1 MTGAWTLSLGLPNPL
16 RPDAAQLYWH
26 AFGPKLGRVLGPDR
40 RALAF
45 LENMIRADHVL
56 IATAQDG
63 SLLGLAGFKTP
74 KGSFAMGNP
83 QALRQFYG
91 PWGGLWRK
99 LLLGL
104 LSGEVDNDNFLID
117 GICVAPQARGQGIG
131 TALLHALCDQA
142 QARGYS
148 SSTKIWRG
156 ISPIAE
162 SVTSSLIPCSRKR
175 DNILSRVRCEVMPMP
190 EVFLITL
197 FHPVF

>member
-1 MTGAWTLSLGLPNPL
+1 MTGAWTLSHGLPNSL

-45 LENMIRADHVL
+45 LENVIRADHVL

-91 PWGGLWRK
+91 PWGGLWRN

-104 LSGEVDNDNFLID
+104 LSSEVDNDNFLID

-148 SSTKIWRG
+148 GVRLDVIAANTRAQRLYRREGFVQTQQHDIGLLRFVFGFASSITM
-156 ISPIAE
+156 
-162 SVTSSLIPCSRKR
+162 
-175 DNILSRVRCEVMPMP
+175 VRH
-190 EVFLITL
+190 L
-197 FHPVF
+197 

>member
-1 MTGAWTLSLGLPNPL
+1 MTGAWTLSHGLPNSL

-45 LENMIRADHVL
+45 LENVIRADHVL

-99 LLLGL
+99 VLLGL
-104 LSGEVDNDNFLID
+104 LSSEVDNDNFLID
-117 GICVAPQARGQGIG
+117 GICVAPQARGLPDHCGSG
-131 TALLHALCDQA
+131 TNRRPRLPHQA
-142 QARGYS
+142 WGRLAEGAGYRGAAR
-148 SSTKIWRG
+148 RQRPQRCL
-156 ISPIAE
+156 SPR
-162 SVTSSLIPCSRKR
+162 P
-175 DNILSRVRCEVMPMP
+175 D
-190 EVFLITL
+190 
-197 FHPVF
+197 

>member
-1 MTGAWTLSLGLPNPL
+1 MTGAWTLSHGLPNSL

-45 LENMIRADHVL
+45 LENVIRADHVL

-91 PWGGLWRK
+91 PWGGLWRN

-104 LSGEVDNDNFLID
+104 LSSEVDNDNFLID
-117 GICVAPQARGQGIG
+117 GICVAPKRGGKASARPCCTPCVIKPKRSV
-131 TALLHALCDQA
+131 TAECGWMSLPRTPLRKGFTAARALCKP
-142 QARGYS
+142 
-148 SSTKIWRG
+148 SST
-156 ISPIAE
+156 
-162 SVTSSLIPCSRKR
+162 T
-175 DNILSRVRCEVMPMP
+175 
-190 EVFLITL
+190 
-197 FHPVF
+197 

>member
-1 MTGAWTLSLGLPNPL
+1 MTGNWSISLGLPTPL
-16 RPDAAQLYWH
+16 HPDAARLYWD
-26 AFGPKLGRVLGPDR
+26 AFGPKLGTVLGPDR

-45 LENMIRADHVL
+45 LESVIRADHVV

-74 KGSFAMGNP
+74 QGSFAMGNP
-83 QALRQFYG
+83 QALWQFYG

-104 LSGEVDNDNFLID
+104 LSSEVDNDNFLID
-117 GICVAPQARGQGIG
+117 GICVAPHAQGKGIG

-148 SSTKIWRG
+148 GVRLDV
-156 ISPIAE
+156 IATNTRAQRLYRRE
-162 SVTSSLIPCSRKR
+162 GYVQTQQHEIGLLRFVFGFARSVTM
-175 DNILSRVRCEVMPMP
+175 VRR
-190 EVFLITL
+190 L
-197 FHPVF
+197 

>member
-1 MTGAWTLSLGLPNPL
+1 
-16 RPDAAQLYWH
+16 
-26 AFGPKLGRVLGPDR
+26 VLGPNR

-45 LENMIRADHVL
+45 LENVIRADHVL

-99 LLLGL
+99 VLLGL
-104 LSGEVDNDNFLID
+104 LSSEVDNDNFLID

-148 SSTKIWRG
+148 GVRLDV
-156 ISPIAE
+156 IAANTPAQRLYRRE
-162 SVTSSLIPCSRKR
+162 GFVQTQQHNIGLLRFVFGFACS
-175 DNILSRVRCEVMPMP
+175 ITMVRH
-190 EVFLITL
+190 L
-197 FHPVF
+197 

>member
-1 MTGAWTLSLGLPNPL
+1 
-16 RPDAAQLYWH
+16 
-26 AFGPKLGRVLGPDR
+26 VLGPNR

-45 LENMIRADHVL
+45 LENVIRADHVL

-99 LLLGL
+99 VLLGL
-104 LSGEVDNDNFLID
+104 LSSEVDNDNFLID

-148 SSTKIWRG
+148 GVRLDV
-156 ISPIAE
+156 IATNTRAQRLYRRE
-162 SVTSSLIPCSRKR
+162 GFVQTQQHDIGLLRFVFGFASSVTM
-175 DNILSRVRCEVMPMP
+175 VRQ
-190 EVFLITL
+190 L
-197 FHPVF
+197 